1 MELSSPYSIEI
12 IVAYSLD
19 MVIGVDGKI
28 PWKLPT
34 DMNNF
39 RKVTIGHPVIMGHTT
54 FMSLPKT
61 YRPLPNRTNI
71 ILSHNSPRLGDTVF
85 VSPSIEDALR
95 FASEKTPDGKIFI
108 AGGALVYTSAFPF
121 THKIHRT
128 LVKTKIGRSDKCVIF
143 PEDIMYPDEWDIE
156 SEKSYLHTDHL
167 ENEFSYTYTVAKR
180 KVPPQ
185 PFC

>member
-39 RKVTIGHPVIMGHTT
+39 RNMTIGHPVIMGHTT
-54 FMSLPKT
+54 FMSLPEK

-71 ILSHNSPRLGDTVF
+71 VLSHNSPDLGNTVF
-85 VSPSIEDALR
+85 VSSSIEDALR
-95 FASEKTPDGKIFI
+95 FASKKTPDGKIYI
-108 AGGALVYTSAFPF
+108 AGGVLVYTSVFPLV
-121 THKIHRT
+121 HKIHRT

-143 PEDIMYPDEWDIE
+143 PEDIIKPDEWDIE
-156 SEKSYLHTDHL
+156 FEKSYLHVDYP
-167 ENEFSYTYTVAKR
+167 ENECSYVYTIARR
-180 KVPPQ
+180 KKEPQ
-185 PFC
+185 SF